1 MSQQPNS
8 SDNRGQLEQSLENLL
23 PDYINGHLDS
33 ETTQQLESALADNA
47 DLRAQLEFQS
57 RLQIALRADAE
68 VADSKAQSI
77 GVPRGSGF
85 AAIADRLEESSL
97 DRLLNR
103 LAGWFGLTGVEST
116 GGLGLSAVVPAFA
129 LMLVVGLVASTNLQE
144 DDVTI
149 NEFRTIIGEQSYDQ
163 PTLIILLEREMES
176 LAFAELLDDYG
187 LQLAQQLPESNM
199 AEVTL
204 LSELSELSDHT
215 DMVALT
221 EALMQDERVAF
232 AKIVSDL
239 ETSDAVSKES
249 VSP

>member
-1 MSQQPNS
+1 M
-8 SDNRGQLEQSLENLL
+8 
-23 PDYINGHLDS
+23 
-33 ETTQQLESALADNA
+33 
-47 DLRAQLEFQS
+47 
-57 RLQIALRADAE
+57 
-68 VADSKAQSI
+68 I

-176 LAFAELLDDYG
+176 LAFAELLNDYG

-204 LSELSELSDHT
+204 LSELSDHT

>member
-1 MSQQPNS
+1 
-8 SDNRGQLEQSLENLL
+8 
-23 PDYINGHLDS
+23 
-33 ETTQQLESALADNA
+33 
-47 DLRAQLEFQS
+47 
-57 RLQIALRADAE
+57 
-68 VADSKAQSI
+68 
-77 GVPRGSGF
+77 
-85 AAIADRLEESSL
+85 
-97 DRLLNR
+97 
-103 LAGWFGLTGVEST
+103 
-116 GGLGLSAVVPAFA
+116 
-129 LMLVVGLVASTNLQE
+129 
-144 DDVTI
+144 
-149 NEFRTIIGEQSYDQ
+149 
-163 PTLIILLEREMES
+163 MES

-204 LSELSELSDHT
+204 LSELSDHT

>member
-1 MSQQPNS
+1 M
-8 SDNRGQLEQSLENLL
+8 
-23 PDYINGHLDS
+23 
-33 ETTQQLESALADNA
+33 
-47 DLRAQLEFQS
+47 
-57 RLQIALRADAE
+57 
-68 VADSKAQSI
+68 
-77 GVPRGSGF
+77 PRGSGF

-103 LAGWFGLTGVEST
+103 LAGWFGLTGAEST
-116 GGLGLSAVVPAFA
+116 GGLSLSAVVPAFA

-144 DDVTI
+144 DEVTI

-204 LSELSELSDHT
+204 LSELSELSELSDHT